1 VSGVLKGRTRGF
13 LIRLAGLF
21 RKGRQERELA
31 EEFESHFRMHVE
43 ENLRRAMSASE
54 AQREARLKF
63 GGIDSAK
70 ERMREGSTIMTL
82 ETTWQDLRYAIRGMR
97 GNPGF
102 AVTAILS
109 MALGIGA
116 SVAIFTLADNLLLRP
131 LPYGEPGQLTMVW
144 EVNPHH
150 KGSNGT
156 NRNVVS
162 PANYLDWKAQNTV
175 FESIAVFG
183 DGRAAFADGARVEEL
198 EEQYM
203 SADLLPMLGVRPW
216 RGRLF
221 TAAEDLPNAP
231 DVVLISYRL
240 WQSWFGGGD
249 GVVGRKVQLR
259 SRPATIIGV
268 MPPGFYFRNRNTD
281 LWETEGLDPARD
293 YRKTAGRFLMS
304 VARLKHGVTRDQAQ
318 TQMTAIARR
327 LETDY
332 PRFDTNWT
340 VNVESL
346 RESLV
351 SEVKTSMLV
360 LLGAVGLLLAVACA
374 NVANL
379 LLARYTSRR
388 REMAV
393 RVAIGAGRGRVVRQ
407 LITESVTLGLA
418 GGVLGVLLARW
429 AVMGLLAL
437 APVDLS
443 RNISVAVDY
452 RIVLF
457 AVAVSVLTG
466 VIFGLAPSF
475 VAARADLTRGLRE
488 DSRGSVG
495 GSGHLRAGLVA
506 AEVALCVMLLAG
518 AGLLFRSLIGLQ
530 SVDPGL
536 NPSRVLTFSVL
547 IPGERYREP
556 VQRMQFFSRALE
568 QIENLPGVELASAV
582 SFLPFN
588 GMSAG
593 TDLAI
598 AGRPPAKPGEELVA
612 TIRTVMPGYFRTME
626 IPLKRGRVFTAADN
640 TLDSP
645 YRFVVNQEFAR
656 KYMAGEEPVGQQIS
670 VAMDSKNPLGEIIG
684 VVGNV
689 KEGALDQEPAPT
701 VYYIHA
707 HLIYTGM
714 VFVVRAKNDPLS
726 LADPV
731 RRVIHGIDPAQPVAQ
746 IRTMDSIV
754 RETFARQRFSALLL
768 GGFSLVSLL
777 LAAVGIYGVLAYS
790 VTERTR
796 EIGVRVALGAE
807 PGRILGLVLGSGMR
821 TVLAGAV
828 AGMGGALA
836 LTGLLK
842 SLLFGVKAHDA
853 ATFAAAPVVLIAVA
867 LLAAYLPARR
877 AARLAPVDALRTD

>member
-1 VSGVLKGRTRGF
+1 
-13 LIRLAGLF
+13 
-21 RKGRQERELA
+21 
-31 EEFESHFRMHVE
+31 
-43 ENLRRAMSASE
+43 
-54 AQREARLKF
+54 
-63 GGIDSAK
+63 
-70 ERMREGSTIMTL
+70 MREESTIMTL

-97 GNPGF
+97 RNPGF
-102 AVTAILS
+102 AATAILS
-109 MALGIGA
+109 LALGIGA
-116 SVAIFTLADNLLLRP
+116 SVAIFTLTDNLLLRP
-131 LPYGEPGQLTMVW
+131 LPYREPGQLMMVW

-150 KGSNGT
+150 KGS

-162 PANYLDWKAQNTV
+162 PANYLDWKAQNSV
-175 FESIAVFG
+175 FESMAVFG
-183 DGRAAFADGARVEEL
+183 DGRAAFSVSGFKGGARVEEL

-203 SADLLPMLGVRPW
+203 SADLLPMLGVQPL

-240 WQSWFGGGD
+240 WQSWFGGD
-249 GVVGRKVQLR
+249 ENVIGRKVQLR

-293 YRKTAGRFLMS
+293 YRKTSGRYLMS
-304 VARLKHGVTRDQAQ
+304 VARLKPGVSRDQAQ
-318 TQMTAIARR
+318 AQMTAIARR

-332 PRFDTNWT
+332 PQFDTYWT

-351 SEVKTSMLV
+351 SEVRTSMLV

-379 LLARYTSRR
+379 FLARYTSRR

-407 LITESVTLGLA
+407 LITESVTLGAA

-429 AVMGLLAL
+429 AVLGLLAL

-443 RNISVAVDY
+443 HNVSVAVDY

-457 AVAVSVLTG
+457 AVGVSVLTG

-475 VAARADLTRGLRE
+475 VAARVDLTRGLRE
-488 DSRGSVG
+488 DSRSSVG

-518 AGLLFRSLIGLQ
+518 AGLLFRSLVGLQ
-530 SVDPGL
+530 GVDPGL

-547 IPGERYREP
+547 IPGARYREP
-556 VQRMQFFSRALE
+556 VQRTQFFSRALD
-568 QIENLPGVELASAV
+568 QIENLPGVESASAV

-588 GMSAG
+588 GMAAG
-593 TDLAI
+593 TGVTI
-598 AGRPPAKPGEELVA
+598 AGRLPAKPGEELV
-612 TIRTVMPGYFRTME
+612 TIVRTVMPGYFRTME

-640 TLDSP
+640 TLDSA
-645 YRFVVNQEFAR
+645 YRFVVNQEFAQ

-670 VAMDSKNPLGEIIG
+670 VAMDRKNPFGEIIG

-689 KEGALDQEPAPT
+689 KEGALDKEPAPT

-714 VFVVRAKNDPLS
+714 VFVLRTKNDPLS

-746 IRTMDSIV
+746 IRTMDAIV

-807 PGRILGLVLGSGMR
+807 PGRILALVLGSGMR
-821 TVLAGAV
+821 VVLAGALV
-828 AGMGGALA
+828 GMGGALA

-842 SLLFGVKAHDA
+842 SLLFGVKPHDA
-853 ATFAAAPVVLIAVA
+853 ATFAAVPLVLIAVA

-877 AARLAPVDALRTD
+877 AARLAPVDALRAD